1 MMNWEDTIKKY
12 SVEPLDKFGAYYG
25 SGVHREKI
33 TLLIKIQDDL
43 ENLKRSLKFITKE
56 KDNDLLL
63 SSVRN
68 TERGLPFLIKAI
80 EKMIDGI
87 EDHYE

>member
-1 MMNWEDTIKKY
+1 MNWEDTIKKY
-12 SVEPLDKFGAYYG
+12 SVEPLDNFGAYYG
-25 SGVHREKI
+25 SGVHREK
-33 TLLIKIQDDL
+33 TVLLIKIKDDL

-80 EKMIDGI
+80 EKMIDGV
-87 EDHYE
+87 EDHFE